1 MILKIKVKTNANENS
16 FVCLNEDI
24 VIIKIKEKPVQ
35 GKANKE
41 LLKFLAK
48 KLGISIN
55 KINILKGKTS
65 QYKTLKLDTT
75 SNIQEILEQ
84 LKN

>member
-16 FVCLNEDI
+16 FVCINEDI
-24 VIIKIKEKPVQ
+24 LIIKIKEKPVK
-35 GKANKE
+35 GKANKA
-41 LLKFLAK
+41 LLNFLAK
-48 KLGISIN
+48 KLRISPN

-65 QYKTLKLDTT
+65 QYKTLELDTML
-75 SNIQEILEQ
+75 NIQEILEQ

>member
-55 KINILKGKTS
+55 KINILKWKTS
-65 QYKTLKLDTT
+65 QY
-75 SNIQEILEQ
+75 N
-84 LKN
+84 